1 MYFLQ
6 SMCMGHKV
14 IKAKYLP
21 CALSE
26 EEKLREAKA
35 SLEIGQVET
44 P

>member
-14 IKAKYLP
+14 IKAKSLP
-21 CALSE
+21 CALNE
-26 EEKLREAKA
+26 EEKLREAEL
-35 SLEIGQVET
+35 SLEIGQGET